1 MIGAACILLCLFLIF
16 QVNQSHGPSFI
27 SKGSKEYNGMKRDP
41 LLDRESHL
49 GFSGT
54 LVLLLLFSIPRLS
67 HVLMELPLQRPA
79 NPKVIYGEP
88 MATTMPPT
96 APIPPA
102 RTLLSFPS
110 SVMKS

>member
-1 MIGAACILLCLFLIF
+1 
-16 QVNQSHGPSFI
+16 
-27 SKGSKEYNGMKRDP
+27 MKRDP

-49 GFSGT
+49 GFSGI
-54 LVLLLLFSIPRLS
+54 LALILLFLISRLL
-67 HVLMELPLQRPA
+67 HVLMKLPLQQPA

-88 MATTMPPT
+88 TTTTMPPT